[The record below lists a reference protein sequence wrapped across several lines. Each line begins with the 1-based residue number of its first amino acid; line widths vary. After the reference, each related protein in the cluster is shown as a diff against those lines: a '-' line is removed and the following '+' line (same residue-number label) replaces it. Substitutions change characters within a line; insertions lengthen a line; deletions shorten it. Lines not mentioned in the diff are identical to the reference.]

1 MSVHP
6 VHRRHVLVLIGLLA
20 TAGVT
25 VTFAAVLGLPASAET
40 TLAAPP
46 PADRTVDTQPTL
58 HNEPLIDPR
67 AERVNRVE
75 TQQGDSF
82 LVPYGIE
89 RGVCDRR
96 QLANDAFGGVVGL
109 VGGVAATEAVVAA
122 GRSKAPYVVA
132 GAATGPLVGPRLAR
146 AMDDVDHHCV
156 GRTLEYAP
164 DNHRVRWQSETNNTA
179 YLVVPVRT
187 FQNQGGLYCRE
198 YLASVTVGGKAQEAL
213 ASACR
218 AANGTWKLLRSD

>member
-6 VHRRHVLVLIGLLA
+6 VHRRHVVVLIGLLA
-20 TAGVT
+20 ISGVT
-25 VTFAAVLGLPASAET
+25 VMLAAAMGLPASAET

-46 PADRTVDTQPTL
+46 PGDRATEAQPTL
-58 HNEPLIDPR
+58 RNEPLIDPR
-67 AERVNRVE
+67 AERINRVE
-75 TQQGDSF
+75 NHQGDAF

-109 VGGVAATEAVVAA
+109 VGGVTSKDAVVTT
-122 GRSKAPYVVA
+122 GRSHVVA

-164 DNHRVRWQSETNNTA
+164 DNHRVRWQSDTNNSA
-179 YLVVPVRT
+179 FLVVPVRT

-218 AANGTWKLLRSD
+218 ASNGTWKLLRSD

>member
-1 MSVHP
+1 MSVHR
-6 VHRRHVLVLIGLLA
+6 VHRRHALVLMGLLA
-20 TAGVT
+20 TVGVT
-25 VTFAAVLGLPASAET
+25 VTFAAALGWPALAET
-40 TLAAPP
+40 TLAVPP
-46 PADRTVDTQPTL
+46 PADRVNEAAPML

-75 TQQGDSF
+75 SQQGDTF

-109 VGGVAATEAVVAA
+109 VGGVAATEAVVTA

-164 DNHRVRWQSETNNTA
+164 DNHRVRWQSDTNGAA
-179 YLVVPVRT
+179 YVVVPVRT
-187 FQNQGGLYCRE
+187 FQNPSGLYCRE
-198 YLASVTVGGKAQEAL
+198 YVASVTVAGKAQETL